1 MSAEIEMTETQIK
14 HMADRFLGW
23 HLPENFA
30 PDGGISFKKTF
41 NDHLPTPMKNEPTGT
56 NLFDAEQAAAMV
68 RYMVQGLP
76 AGDEITRLRQ
86 LLGKARD
93 ELGIIRSILR
103 SLPASKTAVEV
114 DAHLS
119 ELSDE
124 IRKLIHYPPTE
135 REITQS

>member
-1 MSAEIEMTETQIK
+1 MSADCTHGIAERETACADGMCPLCLANEITRLKENPSLLQMQSRHIAELQIENNRLIK
-14 HMADRFLGW
+14 SLSAAD
-23 HLPENFA
+23 A
-30 PDGGISFKKTF
+30 
-41 NDHLPTPMKNEPTGT
+41 
-56 NLFDAEQAAAMV
+56 
-68 RYMVQGLP
+68 
-76 AGDEITRLRQ
+76 EITRLRQ

-93 ELGIIRSILR
+93 ELETIRSILR
-103 SLPASKTAVEV
+103 SLPASRTAVEV